1 MTTFM
6 GKDQFV
12 WWQGVVEDVDDPLM
26 LGRCRVRC
34 LGFHTEKKN
43 DIGTED
49 LPWAI
54 PIQPITSA
62 AMSGMG
68 FSPTGLVPG
77 SWVVGFFRDGLE
89 CQEPIIMGSI
99 GGIPQKER
107 DESKGFNDPR
117 KTELLEKDPRSIKER
132 GGMTKQTF
140 HTDGTGLEYEDQD
153 KGKAYPKDDSI
164 KEPDTNRLARNEKIN
179 DTIVKLKK
187 DNQDKNVPTAAF
199 TGSNA
204 RAGHSSR
211 LSSSKSQKDKWTEP
225 NTPYNAQYPHNHVR
239 ESESGH
245 TIEIDDTPGAERL
258 HTYHRSGTFEEKHPA
273 GDKVEKIV
281 RDNYTIILR
290 DNNVHVDGMTNVTID
305 KGCKIFINGDAESGN
320 HLDIHVGNGSN
331 LNVDVNK
338 GNLNM
343 KVGQGDCNLQLASGN
358 LNTHVNGNHEHYV
371 SGNYNLRVNGTIW
384 AKSGGVSYYT
394 GSNVRLNE
402 PGK

>member
-1 MTTFM
+1 M

-12 WWQGVVEDVDDPLM
+12 WFQGVVEDVDDPLM

-43 DIGTED
+43 EIGTED
-49 LPWAI
+49 LPWAM

-62 AMSGMG
+62 AISGMG
-68 FSPTGLVPG
+68 SSPTGLVPG
-77 SWVVGFFRDGLE
+77 SWVVGFFRDGSD
-89 CQEPIIMGSI
+89 CQEPIIMGSV

-107 DESKGFNDPR
+107 DESLGFNDPR
-117 KTELLEKDPRSIKER
+117 KDELLQKDPRSLKER

-140 HTDGTGLEYEDQD
+140 HTDGKGLEYEDKD
-153 KGKAYPKDDSI
+153 RGKAYPKDDSI

-179 DTIVKLKK
+179 ETIVQLKK
-187 DNQDKNVPTAAF
+187 DNQDTGVPTAEF
-199 TGSNA
+199 SGSSA
-204 RAGHSSR
+204 RAGHSSQ
-211 LSSSKSQKDKWTEP
+211 LSSKQSSKGEWTEP

-258 HTYHRSGTFEEKHPA
+258 HTYHRSGTFVERHPN

-281 RDNYTIILR
+281 RDNYTVILK
-290 DNNVHVDGMTNVTID
+290 DNNIHVDGETNVTID
-305 KGCKIFINGDAESGN
+305 KGCKIFVNGDSEGGN
-320 HLDIHVGNGSN
+320 HLDIHVGSGSN
-331 LNVDVNK
+331 LNVDVNE

-343 KVGQGDCNLQLASGN
+343 KVGSGDCNLQLSSGN

-371 SGNYNLRVNGTIW
+371 SGNYNLRVGGEIW
-384 AKSGGVSYYT
+384 AKSGGNSYYT
-394 GSNVRLNE
+394 GSTVRLNE